1 MNTKVKICGITT
13 IEAIQAA
20 SRADYLGFIFYG
32 KSPRFVNAEKAK
44 LLSKECKN
52 HQKKVGLFVDSDNNV
67 IEYISEVVGLD
78 FIQLHGEESLEK
90 INYLKKNLKIP
101 IIKSIS
107 INTKKDFEKL
117 SYYEQNCDIILLDSM
132 PSVRSLPGGNGKT
145 FNWELLKNVNFNK
158 DWMLAGGLD
167 EKNIL
172 DAINITKA
180 PIVDISSGLE
190 SKKGVKCPKKIKR
203 FLDIVKSE

>member
-1 MNTKVKICGITT
+1 
-13 IEAIQAA
+13 
-20 SRADYLGFIFYG
+20 
-32 KSPRFVNAEKAK
+32 
-44 LLSKECKN
+44 
-52 HQKKVGLFVDSDNNV
+52 
-67 IEYISEVVGLD
+67 
-78 FIQLHGEESLEK
+78 
-90 INYLKKNLKIP
+90 
-101 IIKSIS
+101 
-107 INTKKDFEKL
+107 
-117 SYYEQNCDIILLDSM
+117 M

-145 FNWELLKNVNFNK
+145 FNWELLKNVDFNK